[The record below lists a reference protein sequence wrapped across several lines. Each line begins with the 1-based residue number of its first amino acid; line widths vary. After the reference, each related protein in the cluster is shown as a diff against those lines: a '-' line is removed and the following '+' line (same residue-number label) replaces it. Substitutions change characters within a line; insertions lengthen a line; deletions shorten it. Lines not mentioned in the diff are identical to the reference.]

1 MKIIVVSQSCLSLP
15 LIQQLQAKGQLA
27 GVWLHNVRAED
38 SQQLGWFCQQQNIP
52 LLVIDPAQPQALL
65 EHFDTVAADC
75 AISAFL
81 SYLFPSQIT
90 EKLQG
95 RLMNIHASALPQLR
109 GADPLYWLLRQG
121 ANETQLSL
129 HQVADKVDEGDLLFQ
144 QALLIHPFDTHQSL
158 SNTVATELPVL
169 IDAWIGAGG
178 LDVTAWA
185 QEGESSSA
193 PKVQIS
199 ERQIDWS
206 SMSSLDIF
214 NLVRACA
221 SASQGAWFR
230 FGQEY
235 LQLLECTPVQGDNLQ
250 LEPGTIAHI
259 GAPRGVLLA
268 SIDGLLRL
276 DVISSP
282 SGIFSGLRFA
292 ERYRLQAGQKFES
305 CQAIQ

>member
-1 MKIIVVSQSCLSLP
+1 MKIIVASQSCLSLP
-15 LIQQLQAKGQLA
+15 LIQHLQAKGQLA

-52 LLVIDPAQPQALL
+52 LQIIDPAQPQVLL
-65 EHFDTVAADC
+65 EHFDTLAADC

-81 SYLFPSQIT
+81 SYLFPRQIT

-109 GADPLYWLLRQG
+109 GADPLFWLLRQG
-121 ANETQLSL
+121 AGETQLSV
-129 HQVADKVDEGDLLFQ
+129 HQVTDKVDEGDLLFQ
-144 QALLIHPFDTHQSL
+144 QTLLIHPFDTHQSL
-158 SNTVATELPVL
+158 SNVVATELPVL
-169 IDAWIGAGG
+169 IDGWIAAGG
-178 LDVTAWA
+178 LEVSIWA
-185 QEGESSSA
+185 QQGEPSRA
-193 PKVQIS
+193 PKVQMS

-214 NLVRACA
+214 NLVRASA

-235 LQLLECTPVQGDNLQ
+235 LQLLECTPVEGDNFH
-250 LEPGTIAHI
+250 LEPGMIVHL
-259 GAPRGVLLA
+259 GAPKGILLA
-268 SIDGLLRL
+268 TTDGLLRL

-282 SGIFSGLRFA
+282 GGVFSGLRFA
-292 ERYRLQAGQKFES
+292 ERYRLQAGHQFT
-305 CQAIQ
+305 

>member
-1 MKIIVVSQSCLSLP
+1 MKIIVASQSCLSLP
-15 LIQQLQAKGQLA
+15 LIQQLQSKGQLA
-27 GVWLHNVRAED
+27 GVWLHNVCAED

-52 LLVIDPAQPQALL
+52 LQLIDSAQPQVLL
-65 EHFDTVAADC
+65 EHFDAMAADC

-81 SYLFPSQIT
+81 SFLFPHQIT

-95 RLMNIHASALPQLR
+95 RLLNIHASALPQLR
-109 GADPLYWLLRQG
+109 GADPLFWLLRHSVG
-121 ANETQLSL
+121 ETQLSL

-144 QALLIHPFDTHQSL
+144 QELLIHPFDTHQSL
-158 SNTVATELPVL
+158 SNAVATDLPSFVDNWL
-169 IDAWIGAGG
+169 AAGG
-178 LDVTAWA
+178 LEVPKWS
-185 QEGESSSA
+185 QQGESSRA
-193 PKVQIS
+193 PKVQVS

-206 SMSSLDIF
+206 SMSRLDIF

-250 LEPGTIAHI
+250 LEPGMIVHL
-259 GAPRGVLLA
+259 GAPEGILLA

-282 SGIFSGLRFA
+282 GGIFSGLRFA
-292 ERYRLQAGQKFES
+292 ERYRLQAGQQFT
-305 CQAIQ
+305 

>member
-1 MKIIVVSQSCLSLP
+1 MNIIVVSQSCLSLP

-65 EHFDTVAADC
+65 DHFDTLAADC

-81 SYLFPSQIT
+81 SYLFPPQIT

-109 GADPLYWLLRQG
+109 GADPLFWLLRHG
-121 ANETQLSL
+121 VGETQLSL

-169 IDAWIGAGG
+169 IDGWIDAGG
-178 LDVTAWA
+178 LDVTKWA
-185 QEGESSSA
+185 QQGESSRA
-193 PKVQIS
+193 PKVQVS

-206 SMSSLDIF
+206 NMSSLEIF
-214 NLVRACA
+214 NFVRACTGA
-221 SASQGAWFR
+221 GQGAWFR

-250 LEPGTIAHI
+250 LEPGMIVHL
-259 GAPRGVLLA
+259 GAPEGILLA

-282 SGIFSGLRFA
+282 GGIFSGLRFA